1 MWIVGH
7 DMDYYPKIYKFDKEE
22 DAMEK
27 YNDIKEDINIG
38 EYPDNESCVFI
49 AKVNKYMKGNDYK
62 LIDDK
67 TYNKIRE

>member
-7 DMDYYPKIYKFDKEE
+7 DMDYYPRIYKFDKEI
-22 DAMEK
+22 DAIEK

-38 EYPDNESCVFI
+38 EHPDNDSCVFI
-49 AKVNKYMKGNDYK
+49 AEVNEYMKGNNYE

-67 TYNKIRE
+67 TNEEIR